1 MYEMVV
7 DALLKGS
14 VRKITKIVD
23 LAGYGGAKKLLITE
37 QLHREAECM
46 NQLVAY

>member
-1 MYEMVV
+1 MYEMAV
-7 DALLKGS
+7 DASLKGCMK
-14 VRKITKIVD
+14 KIAKIVD
-23 LAGYGGAKKLLITE
+23 LAGYGGAKKLLIRE